1 MEVTDPVTIQ
11 GGRDT
16 FVSDLILLSVF
27 LSVLSADYL
36 RFVKLW
42 GCGKNVVFDF
52 FVEFGEA
59 KSVER
64 TGDQSWKHLDTL
76 TLLIQI
82 NIKRLRLYL

>member
-1 MEVTDPVTIQ
+1 VEVTDPVTIQ

-16 FVSDLILLSVF
+16 FVSDLILLSVS

-64 TGDQSWKHLDTL
+64 TDDQS
-76 TLLIQI
+76 
-82 NIKRLRLYL
+82 

>member
-1 MEVTDPVTIQ
+1 VEVTDPVTIQ

-64 TGDQSWKHLDTL
+64 TDDQS
-76 TLLIQI
+76 
-82 NIKRLRLYL
+82 

>member
-16 FVSDLILLSVF
+16 FVSDLILLSVS

-64 TGDQSWKHLDTL
+64 TDDQS
-76 TLLIQI
+76 
-82 NIKRLRLYL
+82 